1 SSVFVKIRY
10 AHVLKE
16 REVIQLAI
24 FHLSMTIAKREGGK
38 RSLIAM
44 ASYRSG
50 EKLYSELYEK
60 TNLYNHRTVKPEA
73 FILKPDYVPN
83 EF

>member
-1 SSVFVKIRY
+1 M
-10 AHVLKE
+10 
-16 REVIQLAI
+16 AI

-60 TNLYNHRTVKPEA
+60 TN
-73 FILKPDYVPN
+73 I
-83 EF
+83 

>member
-1 SSVFVKIRY
+1 M
-10 AHVLKE
+10 
-16 REVIQLAI
+16 AI

-60 TNLYNHRTVKPEA
+60 TRQRNIQET
-73 FILKPDYVPN
+73 PN
-83 EF
+83 ETVIRRTDSLSQRI

>member
-1 SSVFVKIRY
+1 M
-10 AHVLKE
+10 
-16 REVIQLAI
+16 AI

-50 EKLYSELYEK
+50 EKLYSELYEI
-60 TNLYNHRTVKPEA
+60 TNLYNHRTVKPES